1 MPDALQDQVRNGASS
16 ARLQAIFPL
25 RLRAGWRVQ
34 LSCLTLCLG
43 LFCAGP
49 NSQTAQSTATSQE
62 NRKVRLIVL
71 TDIGG
76 DPDDEQSL
84 VRLLVYANEFD
95 IEGLIAGAHPYKDG
109 SPDVRT
115 DLIEERVRAYG
126 EVRENLLRHKKGY
139 PSMQYLL
146 DRIKRGHPDALNT
159 EHAKDDV
166 WRSIGNGKDTE
177 GSGWIISVVDKP
189 DPRPVWFSIWGG
201 PNELAQAIWKV
212 SRTRTPEQLAAFKAK
227 IRVHACGD
235 QDNTGFWLEKYHP
248 DIFWL
253 RNGLE
258 NWQEHYDKQMI
269 RGMYQ
274 LGDQSLMSTEWM
286 NTHVRQNHG
295 PLGALYPSKTW
306 SPPNNAMKEGDTP
319 TWFSL
324 VPNGLGDP
332 REPAWGGWGGR
343 FVKGPVRYEDA
354 EDTLWGITSERVCIA
369 RWRPHFQADFQARMD
384 WCATTLYREANHE
397 PVAKVDGLLRRK
409 VAPGTVVNL
418 SAAGSSDPDGNT
430 LSYNWYFYKE
440 SSSYKGDLTINNADA
455 SQASFPA
462 PKVDSA
468 QAIHII
474 LTVTDN
480 GTPNLSRYKRVIVTV
495 EAAAKK

>member
-1 MPDALQDQVRNGASS
+1 MRDLPQGQTKSGVLATLFQGFFEFRLGAAWRGASGCFLLWLLFLS
-16 ARLQAIFPL
+16 AESSAQAAQ
-25 RLRAGWRVQ
+25 RALPSVDNQ
-34 LSCLTLCLG
+34 
-43 LFCAGP
+43 
-49 NSQTAQSTATSQE
+49 
-62 NRKVRLIVL
+62 KIRLIVL

-76 DPDDEQSL
+76 DPDDEQSM
-84 VRLLVYANEFD
+84 VRLLLYANEFD

-109 SPDVRT
+109 PPVVRP

-126 EVRENLLRHKKGY
+126 EVRPNLLRHKKGY
-139 PSMQYLL
+139 PTMEYLL
-146 DRIKRGHPDALNT
+146 DSIKKGHPAALST

-166 WRSIGNGKDTE
+166 WRSIGEGKDTE
-177 GSGWIISVVDKP
+177 GSEWIISVVDKP

-212 SRTRTPEQLAAFKAK
+212 SKTRSSEQLAAFKAK

-235 QDNTGFWLEKYHP
+235 QDNTGFWLEKNHP
-248 DIFWL
+248 DLFWL

-258 NWQEHYDKQMI
+258 NWQEPYDKQMI

-274 LGDQSLMSTEWM
+274 LGDESLMSVDWM
-286 NTHVRQNHG
+286 NTNVRTNHG
-295 PLGALYPSKTW
+295 PLGALYPPKTW

-332 REPAWGGWGGR
+332 MEPTWGSWGGR

-354 EDTLWGITSERVCIA
+354 EDTLWGMTNERVCIA
-369 RWRPHFQADFQARMD
+369 RWRPHFQADLQARMD
-384 WCATTLYREANHE
+384 WCVAMLFREANHE
-397 PVAKVDGLLRRK
+397 PVAKVDGPVRRE
-409 VAPGTVVNL
+409 AAAGTVVNL

-430 LSYNWYFYKE
+430 LSYDWYFYRE
-440 SSSYKGDLTINNADA
+440 PSSYKGHLVINNEGP
-455 SQASFPA
+455 QASFTA

-468 QAIHII
+468 QSVHII

-480 GTPNLSRYKRVIVTV
+480 GSPKLSRYQRIVVTV
-495 EAAAKK
+495 VRR